1 MRFADRIR
9 RLWRGRG
16 NGVHSPFA
24 YRFITE
30 VLHQHEGYYAYDELE
45 SDAERMAYRVALS
58 VSPQRV
64 TLRHGDE
71 ALQRALDLG
80 HSHGLPR
87 DRQPEISGAEMAV
100 KGASFAGDVAEMRR
114 RLDAEGCGMLF
125 EGLSA
130 AVAIRSPRLPRTDYM
145 IDI

>member
-30 VLHQHEGYYAYDELE
+30 VLHQRDGYYAYDELE
-45 SDAERMAYRVALS
+45 SDIERMAYRVALS
-58 VSPQRV
+58 LSPHKV
-64 TLRHGDE
+64 TLLHGDE

-80 HSHGLPR
+80 RRHGLPR
-87 DRQPEISGAEMAV
+87 DQQPEITGAEMAV
-100 KGASFAGDVAEMRR
+100 KGPASAGDVAAMRR
-114 RLDAEGCGMLF
+114 RLDAAECGMLF
-125 EGLSA
+125 EGRRA
-130 AVAIRSPRLPRTDYM
+130 AVAVMSSRLPRADYM